1 MTRAARPREA
11 EVQRAIELALGA
23 EPDCLLMR
31 NSVGVA
37 RNVDDEG
44 RERFI
49 AYGLGGPGSPDLIL
63 ILAPG
68 GRLVGLEV
76 KRPGEDATPEQ
87 RHVHAIWRRFG
98 AVVAMVHDVEEARAV
113 LDEARRCG

>member
-1 MTRAARPREA
+1 VKREA
-11 EVQRAIELALGA
+11 LIQREIELALGA
-23 EPDCLLMR
+23 EPDCVLLR

-49 AYGLGGPGSPDLIL
+49 AYGLGPGSPDLIL
-63 ILAPG
+63 ILAPR

-98 AVVAMVHDVEEARAV
+98 ADVVVVHDVEEARAAV
-113 LDEARRCG
+113 DDARRRG